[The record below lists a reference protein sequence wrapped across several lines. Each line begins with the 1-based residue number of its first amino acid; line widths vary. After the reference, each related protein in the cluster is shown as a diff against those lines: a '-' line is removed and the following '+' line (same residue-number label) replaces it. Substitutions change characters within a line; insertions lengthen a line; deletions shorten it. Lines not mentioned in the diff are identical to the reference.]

1 MQQYNRLCSEFY
13 DLDKPDEPAEAF
25 EFYLEYAKAAQ
36 GPILEPMCGSGRFL
50 LPLLARGFDVDGVDA
65 SPFMLDACRRRAVEQ
80 KLSLGLL
87 LEHKLEA
94 LELARRYALAFIP
107 AGSFGLI
114 THEAQ
119 AREAL
124 RRLHAALLP
133 GGKLVLEVDRP
144 AFETST
150 SWPWGGRWL
159 KRPDGA
165 LLVISWMGQ
174 YAASERTS
182 YSLHR
187 YELVI
192 DGRVV
197 ETEMEE
203 CNLRAYEA
211 EEVQA
216 LLHDAGFVDVKVLKA
231 FEQRAPDAD
240 DEGFVFE
247 CRKP

>member
-1 MQQYNRLCSEFY
+1 MQQYNKLSTEFY
-13 DLDKPDEPAEAF
+13 DLDKPDEPADAF
-25 EFYLEYAKAAQ
+25 QFYLKYAEEAQ
-36 GPILEPMCGSGRFL
+36 GPILEPMSGSGRFL

-65 SPFMLDACRRRAVEQ
+65 SPFMLEACRQRAAQLRLTPTLLVQNLE
-80 KLSLGLL
+80 GLQ
-87 LEHKLEA
+87 LE
-94 LELARRYALAFIP
+94 RRYALAFIP
-107 AGSFGLI
+107 AGSFGLL
-114 THEAQ
+114 TQDAQ

-165 LLVISWMGQ
+165 MIVLSWLGQ

-182 YSLHR
+182 YSVHR

-192 DGRVV
+192 EGRVV

-203 CNLRAYEA
+203 FNLRAYEQQ
-211 EEVQA
+211 EFQT
-216 LLHDAGFVDVKVLKA
+216 LLESAGFVDVKALKA
-231 FEQRAPDAD
+231 FEQRAPDTD
-240 DEGFVFE
+240 DEGLVFE
-247 CRKP
+247 CRRP

>member
-1 MQQYNRLCSEFY
+1 MKHYNKLCTEFY
-13 DLDKPDEPAEAF
+13 DLDKPDEPADAF
-25 EFYLEYAKAAQ
+25 QFYLHYAQAAQ

-65 SPFMLDACRRRAVEQ
+65 SSFMLEACRQRAAQ
-80 KLSLGLL
+80 QQLTPNL
-87 LEHKLEA
+87 LEQKLEA
-94 LELARRYALAFIP
+94 LELSRRYALAFIP

-114 THEAQ
+114 TQAAH

-124 RRLHAALLP
+124 RRLHTALLP
-133 GGKLVLEVDRP
+133 GGKLVLEIDLP
-144 AFETST
+144 AFETSS

-165 LLVISWMGQ
+165 LIVLSALGQ
-174 YAASERTS
+174 YAASERIS

-203 CNLRAYEA
+203 FNLRAYEPR
-211 EEVQA
+211 EFQG
-216 LLHDAGFVDVKVLKA
+216 LLEGAGFVDVKALKA

-240 DEGFVFE
+240 DEGLVFE
-247 CRKP
+247 CRRA

>member
-1 MQQYNRLCSEFY
+1 MKQYDKLSTEFY
-13 DLDKPDEPAEAF
+13 DLDKPEEPADAF
-25 EFYLEYAKAAQ
+25 QFYLEYAAAAR

-50 LPLLARGFDVDGVDA
+50 LPLLARGFDVDGIDA
-65 SPFMLDACRRRAVEQ
+65 SPFMLEACRKRAAEQ
-80 KLSLGLL
+80 RLTPSL
-87 LEHKLEA
+87 LEQTLEA
-94 LELARRYALAFIP
+94 LELSRSYALAFIP

-114 THEAQ
+114 TQAAH

-124 RRLHAALLP
+124 RRLYAALLP
-133 GGKLVLEVDRP
+133 GGKLVLEIDLP
-144 AFETST
+144 AFDTST

-165 LLVISWMGQ
+165 LIVLSSLGQ

-197 ETEMEE
+197 ETEIEE
-203 CNLRAYEA
+203 FNLRAYEPQ
-211 EEVQA
+211 EFQA
-216 LLHDAGFVDVKVLKA
+216 LLEGAGFVDVKALKA

-240 DEGFVFE
+240 DEGVVFE
-247 CRKP
+247 CRRP

>member
-1 MQQYNRLCSEFY
+1 MQQYNELSTQFY
-13 DLDKPDEPAEAF
+13 DLDKPEQPDDAF
-25 EFYLEYAKAAQ
+25 QFYREYAQAAA

-50 LPLLARGFDVDGVDA
+50 LPLLALGLDVDGVDA
-65 SPFMLDACRRRAVEQ
+65 SPFMLEACRRRAAQKQLTPRLFEQ
-80 KLSLGLL
+80 S
-87 LEHKLEA
+87 LEA
-94 LELARRYALAFIP
+94 LELSRRYALAFIP

-114 THEAQ
+114 TEEAR

-124 RRLHAALLP
+124 RRLRAALLP
-133 GGKLVLEVDRP
+133 GGKLVLEIDLP

-165 LLVISWMGQ
+165 LIVLSALGQ
-174 YAASERTS
+174 YAASERIS

-203 CNLRAYEA
+203 FNLRAYEPR
-211 EEVQA
+211 EFQN
-216 LLHDAGFVDVKVLKA
+216 LLESAGFVDVKALKT

-240 DEGFVFE
+240 DEGLVFE
-247 CRKP
+247 CRSP

>member
-1 MQQYNRLCSEFY
+1 MKHYDKLCTEFY
-13 DLDKPDEPAEAF
+13 DLDKPDEPADAF
-25 EFYLEYAKAAQ
+25 QFYLEYAQQAQ

-65 SPFMLDACRRRAVEQ
+65 SPFMLEACRQRAAQ
-80 KLSLGLL
+80 QQLAPRL
-87 LEHKLEA
+87 LEQKLEA
-94 LELARRYALAFIP
+94 LELSRRYALAFIP

-114 THEAQ
+114 IGAAP

-133 GGKLVLEVDRP
+133 GGKLVLEIDRP
-144 AFETST
+144 AFDTST

-165 LLVISWMGQ
+165 LIVLSWLGQ

-197 ETEMEE
+197 ETEMAEF
-203 CNLRAYEA
+203 NLRAYEPQ
-211 EEVQA
+211 EFQA
-216 LLHDAGFVDVKVLKA
+216 LLESAGFVEVKALKT
-231 FEQRAPDAD
+231 FEQRAPDED
-240 DEGFVFE
+240 DEGMVFE
-247 CRKP
+247 CRRP

>member
-1 MQQYNRLCSEFY
+1 MKHYNKLCTEFY
-13 DLDKPDEPAEAF
+13 DLDKPNEPEDAF
-25 EFYLEYAKAAQ
+25 RFYLEYAQSAQ
-36 GPILEPMCGSGRFL
+36 GPILEPMCGSGRYL

-65 SPFMLDACRRRAVEQ
+65 SPFMLEACRQRAALLQ
-80 KLSLGLL
+80 RTPNL
-87 LEHKLEA
+87 LEQA
-94 LELARRYALAFIP
+94 LETLELSRRYALAFIP

-114 THEAQ
+114 TREAQ

-133 GGKLVLEVDRP
+133 GGKLVLEIDRP

-150 SWPWGGRWL
+150 AWPWDGRWL

-165 LLVISWMGQ
+165 LIVLSSLGQ

-203 CNLRAYEA
+203 FNLRAYEPQ
-211 EEVQA
+211 EFQA
-216 LLHDAGFVDVKVLKA
+216 LLESAGFVDVKALKA
-231 FEQRAPDAD
+231 FEQRAPDDD
-240 DEGFVFE
+240 DEGLVFE
-247 CRKP
+247 CRRL

>member
-1 MQQYNRLCSEFY
+1 MQHYGRLCTEFY

-65 SPFMLDACRRRAVEQ
+65 SRFMLQACRRRAAQ
-80 KLSLGLL
+80 QRLTLGLL
-87 LEHKLEA
+87 LEQKLE
-94 LELARRYALAFIP
+94 ELVLSRRYALAFIP
-107 AGSFGLI
+107 AGSFGLLAQ
-114 THEAQ
+114 ESQ

-124 RRLHAALLP
+124 RRLHAVLLS
-133 GGKLVLEVDRP
+133 GGKLVLEIDRP
-144 AFETST
+144 PFETST

-165 LLVISWMGQ
+165 LLVISSMGQ

-192 DGRVV
+192 GGRII

-203 CNLRAYEA
+203 FTLRAYEPQ
-211 EEVQA
+211 ELQA
-216 LLHDAGFVDVKVLKA
+216 LLESAGFVDVKAVKA

-240 DEGFVFE
+240 DEGLVFE
-247 CRKP
+247 CHKP

>member
-1 MQQYNRLCSEFY
+1 MHYYKLCTEFY
-13 DLDKPDEPAEAF
+13 DLDKPEEPADAF
-25 EFYLEYAKAAQ
+25 DFYLKYVQEAQ

-50 LPLLARGFDVDGVDA
+50 LPLLARGFDVHGVDA
-65 SPFMLDACRRRAVEQ
+65 SSFMLEACRARAAQ
-80 KLSLGLL
+80 QGLAPEL
-87 LEHKLEA
+87 FQQTLEA
-94 LELARRYALAFIP
+94 LELPRRYALAFIP

-114 THEAQ
+114 TQQAQ
-119 AREAL
+119 ALEAL

-133 GGKLVLEVDRP
+133 EGKLVLEVDRP

-165 LLVISWMGQ
+165 LIVMSWLGQ
-174 YAASERTS
+174 YAASERIS

-203 CNLRAYEA
+203 FNLRAYELQ
-211 EEVQA
+211 EFQT
-216 LLHDAGFVDVKVLKA
+216 LLEAAGFVDVKPLKA
-231 FEQRAPDAD
+231 FEQCAPDAD
-240 DEGFVFE
+240 DEGLVFE
-247 CRKP
+247 CRRP

>member
-1 MQQYNRLCSEFY
+1 MPSYNKLSTEFY
-13 DLDKPDEPAEAF
+13 DLDKPDEPADVLQ
-25 EFYLEYAKAAQ
+25 FYLEYAQAAQ

-65 SPFMLDACRRRAVEQ
+65 SPFMLAACRQRATQLQLTPRLFEQ
-80 KLSLGLL
+80 TLEELSLS
-87 LEHKLEA
+87 
-94 LELARRYALAFIP
+94 RRYALAFIP

-114 THEAQ
+114 IREAQ

-124 RRLHAALLP
+124 RRLRAALLP
-133 GGKLVLEVDRP
+133 GGKLVLDIDLP

-165 LLVISWMGQ
+165 LIVQSWLGQ

-203 CNLRAYEA
+203 FNLRAYEA
-211 EEVQA
+211 REFQA
-216 LLHDAGFVDVKVLKA
+216 LLESAGFVDVKALKA

-240 DEGFVFE
+240 DEGLAFE
-247 CRKP
+247 CRRP

>member
-1 MQQYNRLCSEFY
+1 MQHYNKLCTEFY
-13 DLDKPDEPAEAF
+13 DLDKPSEPADAF

-65 SPFMLDACRRRAVEQ
+65 SRFMLEACRQRAARQQLTTRSLLEQ
-80 KLSLGLL
+80 KL
-87 LEHKLEA
+87 EE
-94 LELARRYALAFIP
+94 LELSRRYALAFIP

-114 THEAQ
+114 THEPQ

-133 GGKLVLEVDRP
+133 GGKLVLEIDRP

-165 LLVISWMGQ
+165 LLVISWLGQ
-174 YAASERTS
+174 YAASERIS

-203 CNLRAYEA
+203 FNLRAYEPQ
-211 EEVQA
+211 EFQA
-216 LLHDAGFVDVKVLKA
+216 LLESAGFVDVKALKA

-240 DEGFVFE
+240 DEGVVFE
-247 CRKP
+247 CRRP

>member
-1 MQQYNRLCSEFY
+1 MQHYNKLCTEFY
-13 DLDKPDEPAEAF
+13 DLDKPEEPADAF
-25 EFYLEYAKAAQ
+25 EFYLRYAQEAQ
-36 GPILEPMCGSGRFL
+36 GPVLEPMCGSGRFL
-50 LPLLARGFDVDGVDA
+50 LPLLARGFDVDGVDP
-65 SPFMLDACRRRAVEQ
+65 SSFMLDACRRRAQ
-80 KLSLGLL
+80 QQGLAPKLFQQT
-87 LEHKLEA
+87 LETLEVS
-94 LELARRYALAFIP
+94 RRYALAFIP

-114 THEAQ
+114 TQQAQ

-124 RRLHAALLP
+124 SRLHAALLP
-133 GGKLVLEVDRP
+133 GGRLVLEVDRP

-165 LLVISWMGQ
+165 LLVLSWLGQ
-174 YAASERTS
+174 YAASERIS

-192 DGRVV
+192 AGHVV

-203 CNLRAYEA
+203 FNLRAYEPD
-211 EEVQA
+211 EFQA
-216 LLHDAGFVDVKVLKA
+216 LLQAAGFVDVKPLKA

-240 DEGFVFE
+240 DEGVVFE

>member
-1 MQQYNRLCSEFY
+1 MPLHYRKLCTEFY
-13 DLDKPDEPAEAF
+13 DLDKPEEPADAF
-25 EFYLEYAKAAQ
+25 EFYLKYAQAAQ

-50 LPLLARGFDVDGVDA
+50 LPLVAQGFDVDGVDA
-65 SPFMLDACRRRAVEQ
+65 SSFMLEACRKRAAEMRLAP
-80 KLSLGLL
+80 KLFQQT
-87 LEHKLEA
+87 LET

-114 THEAQ
+114 TQAAQ
-119 AREAL
+119 AQAAL

-144 AFETST
+144 AFESST

-165 LLVISWMGQ
+165 LLVMSWLGQ
-174 YAASERTS
+174 YAASERIS
-182 YSLHR
+182 YSVHR
-187 YELVI
+187 YELVLE
-192 DGRVV
+192 GRVV

-203 CNLRAYEA
+203 FNLRAYEA
-211 EEVQA
+211 PEFQA
-216 LLHDAGFVDVKVLKA
+216 LLEAAGFVEVKPLKA
-231 FEQRAPDAD
+231 FEQRPPDAD
-240 DEGFVFE
+240 DEGLVFE